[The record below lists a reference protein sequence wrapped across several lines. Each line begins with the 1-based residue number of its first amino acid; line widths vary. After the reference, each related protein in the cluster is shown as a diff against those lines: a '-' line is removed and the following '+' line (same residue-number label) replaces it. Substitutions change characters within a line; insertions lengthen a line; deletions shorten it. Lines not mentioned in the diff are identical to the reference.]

1 MELGLTTLEKSV
13 MIKAIGRFLVM
24 AAILLAGAGPQAQI
38 PGGDDEIKTSAEIHI
53 ELPAAR
59 GAGVT
64 VVPGDSSVLIELPRG
79 SIFPLEFASSSNGLL
94 RGGEVKPLGDD
105 RLELHLD
112 LALGLLDRIVY
123 QPDSMVL
130 VFTSRYEI
138 EGHTGSTGE
147 QYLLGPDDKLLIT
160 VQNHPEL
167 TSHPTITG
175 EGTINIPLLG
185 DVKATGY
192 TPRRFAQRL
201 SELLGRSYLVD
212 PQIDVEVE
220 EYRSQWVVVTGE
232 VRTPRR
238 ISLKGGT
245 RLKEV
250 LAEAGGFGENSGEII
265 AISRRLES
273 SGEYTALI
281 VDRAE
286 FESGTNNPVLRHGDI
301 VDVGRSAWCYLQG
314 EVRLPGRVRIERG
327 MTLLRAIAL
336 SGGMTEWADRK
347 QVKVLYAPGTQPQE
361 RIFNLKSIVAGKSSD
376 PELRGGEVVVINR
389 RFF

>member
-1 MELGLTTLEKSV
+1 
-13 MIKAIGRFLVM
+13 MINLIGRVLVIG
-24 AAILLAGAGPQAQI
+24 ALLLAGAGSQAQI
-38 PGGDDEIKTSAEIHI
+38 PDSGDAIKTSAEIRI
-53 ELPAAR
+53 EFPA
-59 GAGVT
+59 GGGDGVT
-64 VVPGDSSVLIELPRG
+64 VVPGDSSVLIDLPRG

-94 RGGEVKPLGDD
+94 RGGEVRPLGDD
-105 RLELHLD
+105 RLELKLD

-123 QPDSMVL
+123 RANGMELLFASKFEV
-130 VFTSRYEI
+130 
-138 EGHTGSTGE
+138 EGDMGDTDE

-167 TSHPTITG
+167 TAHPTITA

-192 TPRRFAQRL
+192 TPSRFAKRL

-212 PQIDVEVE
+212 PQVDVEVE
-220 EYRSQWVVVTGE
+220 EYRSQWVMVMGE

-238 ISLKGGT
+238 IPLRGGT

-265 AISRRLES
+265 TISRRLEA
-273 SGEYTALI
+273 SGEYTTLS
-281 VDRAE
+281 VDRSQ
-286 FESGTNNPVLRHGDI
+286 FESGSNNPVLRHGDI

-314 EVRLPGRVRIERG
+314 EIRSPGRVRIERG

-336 SGGMTEWADRK
+336 SGGLTEWADRK
-347 QVKVLYAPGTQPQE
+347 QVKVLYPPGHVPQE
-361 RIFNLKSIVAGKSSD
+361 LLFNLKKIVAGKTAD
-376 PELRGGEVVVINR
+376 PKLEGGEVIVINR